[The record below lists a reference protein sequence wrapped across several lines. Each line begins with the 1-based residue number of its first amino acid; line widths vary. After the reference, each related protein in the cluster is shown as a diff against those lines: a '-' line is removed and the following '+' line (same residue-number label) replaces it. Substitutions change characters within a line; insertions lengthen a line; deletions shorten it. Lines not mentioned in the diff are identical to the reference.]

1 MWIAKCGLS
10 MPEEGH
16 SMKDDDKTRNQL
28 LTELEKLRRQLSE
41 LEESES
47 RHDLSEEEH
56 LLFKAI
62 VESSKEAIAISD
74 PHGQLIYVNQAHEK
88 LFGRS
93 LEEAR
98 QLNYRDYYPPES
110 IEVLNRDVAPTL
122 ARGES
127 WEGVLDAIDSKG
139 GRFPLWERADT
150 VRDAEGNMLC
160 AFGIMHDVTDE
171 VRVKES
177 LRESE
182 ERFRLAF
189 ENANIGMCLVDTEG
203 RLVKVNSQ
211 MCVIFGYSQQEL
223 EGMTVDSIT
232 HPEYL
237 DVSPRFMQRAS
248 SGEIT
253 HAEFEKQYFHK
264 EGHIVWGEVA
274 SSLVKD
280 VEGSPLYF
288 ISHVKDITER
298 KRAEEELR
306 KRTHDLGERV
316 KDLNCL
322 FGISKVVERQD
333 ATWEEIF
340 QEIVNLI
347 PPAWQYPEITCA
359 RLMLEDQEFR
369 TANFRETIWNQT
381 KVITVDGEQIGT
393 VEVCYLENTP
403 GVDEGPFL
411 REERSL
417 IDAIAERL
425 GRMIERKRNE
435 ERILELS
442 RALVKVQEIERQE
455 ISRDLHDN
463 LAQDLSS
470 LKISLDTL
478 LDDRP
483 EFSFGDREKASE
495 LSRGVQRSIGY
506 VRDMIYGLHPAGLE
520 HLGLAETIRVYCEEF
535 AAGNAKKVDFFSVG
549 MGDLKLGFDT
559 EIALYRL
566 VQEGLAN
573 IEKHADANHITIRL
587 SASFPHII
595 LRIEDNG
602 KGFNVQTRIF
612 EALKEKRMGLQIM
625 EQRVALLNGEMVI
638 DSRPRLGT
646 KILVKVPIRGKH

>member
-1 MWIAKCGLS
+1 
-10 MPEEGH
+10 
-16 SMKDDDKTRNQL
+16 MKDQEKTNEQL
-28 LTELEKLRRQLSE
+28 VSELEKLRQRITESQLSATE
-41 LEESES
+41 DK
-47 RHDLSEEEH
+47 R
-56 LLFKAI
+56 
-62 VESSKEAIAISD
+62 
-74 PHGQLIYVNQAHEK
+74 
-88 LFGRS
+88 
-93 LEEAR
+93 
-98 QLNYRDYYPPES
+98 
-110 IEVLNRDVAPTL
+110 
-122 ARGES
+122 
-127 WEGVLDAIDSKG
+127 
-139 GRFPLWERADT
+139 
-150 VRDAEGNMLC
+150 
-160 AFGIMHDVTDE
+160 TDE
-171 VRVKES
+171 V

-182 ERFRLAF
+182 RELSIRNRIAEVFLSVPDDEMYGEVLQIVLDAM
-189 ENANIGMCLVDTEG
+189 ESKYGV
-203 RLVKVNSQ
+203 
-211 MCVIFGYSQQEL
+211 FGYIEEDGALVCPS
-223 EGMTVDSIT
+223 MTRDIWEQCLMADKDIVF
-232 HPEYL
+232 
-237 DVSPRFMQRAS
+237 PRETWGGIWGRAL
-248 SGEIT
+248 T
-253 HAEFEKQYFHK
+253 EKKTLYSNK
-264 EGHIVWGEVA
+264 LLRVPDGHIPIFRALTVPIVHREEVIG
-274 SSLVKD
+274 SLLVGNKARDYEVKD
-280 VEGSPLYF
+280 KEMLEKIADRIAPIL
-288 ISHVKDITER
+288 HARLQKEREEKER
-298 KRAEEELR
+298 KRVERELL

-316 KDLNCL
+316 KELRCL
-322 FGISKVVERQD
+322 FGISRVIERQD
-333 ATWEEIF
+333 ATWWERF

-359 RLMLEDQEFR
+359 RIMFEDQEFR
-369 TANFRETIWNQT
+369 TANFRETIWNQA
-381 KVITVDGEQIGT
+381 KVITVDGKQVGT
-393 VEVCYLENTP
+393 VEVCYLEETP
-403 GVDEGPFL
+403 VVDEGPFL

-435 ERILELS
+435 ERIVELS

-478 LDDRP
+478 LGDRP

-495 LSRGVQRSIGY
+495 LSRAVQRSIGY
-506 VRDMIYGLHPAGLE
+506 VRDMIYDLHPAGLE

-535 AAGNAKKVDFFSVG
+535 AARNAKKVEFFSVG

-573 IEKHADANHITIRL
+573 IEKHADASRITIRL

-602 KGFNVQTRIF
+602 KGFDAQTRIF
-612 EALKEKRMGLQIM
+612 EALKERRMGLQIM